1 MARFAQVLAEIGD
14 FGRFQVQ
21 LLILLSIPNF
31 LCAYYM
37 FAQVF
42 MIQDEAHHCSVAWV
56 KNHTLNLSA
65 AEQLTLSVPLD
76 AAGKPESCLMFQPPP
91 DGASLEDILSHRF
104 NGTQPCEAGWEYPED
119 RPLSLKNEFNL
130 VCDQRHLKE
139 TSQSVYMAGLLAG
152 SLIFGPLCDW
162 IGRKATILVQLLLL
176 ALIGLTTAFVPSF
189 ALYMVLRF
197 AVATAVAGYTFS
209 NVTLLTEWVGPSRRT
224 QAVVLAQCAFSMGQM
239 ALAGLAYGIRNWRLF
254 QIAGTAPVLLLFF
267 YFWALPESA
276 RWLLT
281 RGRVEEAKQVIQK
294 AASVNKRR
302 VSAELL
308 SQLVPEKTGP
318 SGNAL
323 DLFRHPQLQKMT
335 LILFCVWFVDSLG
348 YFGLSLQVGDFGLDI
363 HLTQLVF
370 GAVEVPARYS
380 SIFMMQWLGRKWSQM
395 LTLVLGGLM
404 CIAII
409 FVPADLPV
417 VVTVLAVVGKFA
429 TAASFTISYVYS
441 AELFP
446 TVIRQTGMG
455 LMGIFSRTGGILT
468 PLVILLGEY
477 QAALPMIV
485 YGSLPVGAGLLCAL
499 LPETRGQ
506 PLKDTI
512 KDLEQGPHPRPPES
526 APSGKETEASGRT
539 SSPGVTFVS
548 STYF

>member
-1 MARFAQVLAEIGD
+1 MAQFAQVLAEIGD

-76 AAGKPESCLMFQPPP
+76 AAGEPESCLMFRPPP

-104 NGTQPCEAGWEYPED
+104 NETQPCEAGWEYPED

-176 ALIGLTTAFVPSF
+176 ALIGLATAFVPSF

-197 AVATAVAGYTFS
+197 AMATAVAGYAFS
-209 NVTLLTEWVGPSRRT
+209 NVTLLTEWMGPSRRT

-254 QIAGTAPVLLLFF
+254 QIAGTAPILLLFF

-294 AASVNKRR
+294 AASVNKQR
-302 VSAELL
+302 VSPELL

-318 SGNAL
+318 SGNAR
-323 DLFRHPQLQKMT
+323 DLFRHPQLWKVT

-363 HLTQLVF
+363 YLTQLVF
-370 GAVEVPARYS
+370 GAIEVPARYS

-429 TAASFTISYVYS
+429 TAAGFTISYVYT

-446 TVIRQTGMG
+446 TVIRQTAMG

-477 QAALPMIV
+477 QAALPMLV

-512 KDLEQGPHPRPPES
+512 KDLEQGPYPRPPES
-526 APSGKETEASGRT
+526 VPSGKETEASGRT

-548 STYF
+548 STYL